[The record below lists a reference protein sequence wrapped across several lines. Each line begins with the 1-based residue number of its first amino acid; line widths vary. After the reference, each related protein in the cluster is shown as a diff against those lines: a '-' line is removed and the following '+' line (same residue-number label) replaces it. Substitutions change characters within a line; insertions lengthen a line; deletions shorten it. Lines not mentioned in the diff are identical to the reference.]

1 LLDQIFF
8 TTVHERRKMRV
19 LIIDDERSI
28 RTSTA
33 VAIQAAGHQA
43 ETADN
48 GQVAV
53 LKLEEDAYD
62 LAFLD
67 LRLGDEDGLE
77 ILQQIKRQFPK
88 VPVAV
93 FTAYASV
100 SSAVAAMQRGAFDYL
115 EKPFTPEH
123 LRQIIG
129 RVEKQRK
136 LESKIDE
143 LQQQISQQNPTIE
156 LQTTDSRM
164 AAALDM
170 LYRAAPTQAAI
181 LLLGEN
187 GTGKSV
193 LAQEVHR
200 RSNSKEGPIVTV
212 SCPSLSRELLESELF
227 GHVKG
232 AFTGAVRDTWGKVA
246 AAESGTLFLD
256 EIGELPLEIQPKLLR
271 LLQERQYE
279 RVGENRIRTANA
291 RIIAATNKDLKD
303 CVRNGTFREDL
314 YYRLDVISV
323 TIPPLRE
330 RLRDLENLARAFLQ
344 FFARQFGRNG
354 LTLSEAALQKL
365 RTHSWRGNIR
375 ELRNTIE
382 RAAIL
387 AQTDEIGEEFLPDE
401 SLDGQMTEAAIGS
414 QMTLDQLE
422 EVHIRRILQKA
433 SSLDSAAKTL
443 GIDPATLYRKRKRLK
458 L

>member
-1 LLDQIFF
+1 
-8 TTVHERRKMRV
+8 
-19 LIIDDERSI
+19 
-28 RTSTA
+28 
-33 VAIQAAGHQA
+33 VAI
-43 ETADN
+43 
-48 GQVAV
+48 
-53 LKLEEDAYD
+53 LKLAEEAYD

-77 ILQQIKRQFPK
+77 VLEQIKRQYPK
-88 VPVAV
+88 LPVVV
-93 FTAYASV
+93 FTAYASIA
-100 SSAVAAMQRGAFDYL
+100 SAVAAMQRGAFDYL

-123 LRQIIG
+123 LRQIIS
-129 RVEKQRK
+129 RVEKQRR
-136 LESKIDE
+136 LESRIDD
-143 LQQQISQQNPTIE
+143 LQDQISQENPKTEIHSS
-156 LQTTDSRM
+156 DPKM
-164 AAALDM
+164 IAALDI
-170 LYRAAPTQAAI
+170 LFRAAPTQAAI

-193 LAQEVHR
+193 LAREIHR
-200 RSNSKEGPIVTV
+200 RSNSKEGPFVTI

-279 RVGENRIRTANA
+279 RLGENKPRAANT
-291 RIIAATNKDLKD
+291 RIIAATNKDLKE
-303 CVRNGTFREDL
+303 CVRKGTFREDL

-330 RLRDLENLARAFLQ
+330 RAGDIENLANQFLQ
-344 FFARQFGRNG
+344 FFARQLGRPE
-354 LTLSEAALQKL
+354 LTFSREALS
-365 RTHSWRGNIR
+365 RIRGHCWRGNIR

-387 AQTDEIGEEFLPDE
+387 ARTDKIEDVFLSDEMPDGHVTEVAVGSEI
-401 SLDGQMTEAAIGS
+401 
-414 QMTLDQLE
+414 TLDQLE
-422 EVHIRRILQKA
+422 EVHIRRILQRA
-433 SSLDSAAKTL
+433 PSLDSAAKTL